1 MSLLNEYMQKEQ
13 QLRQLRDELQQL
25 EQDQRLKSE
34 LEFKE
39 KLEALMSEYDKSASD
54 IIAILD
60 PERRQ
65 SSQRETSSRSSG
77 NASGGR
83 RKRKLKVYRNP
94 HTGEVV
100 ETRGGNHKTLKA
112 WKEEYGN
119 DTVENWVERTES

>member
-39 KLEALMSEYDKSASD
+39 KLEALMSEYDKNASD

-65 SSQRETSSRSSG
+65 SGQRDTSRASNGTSG
-77 NASGGR
+77 SR